1 MLILDAGSGIFPLG
15 ESLHGSG
22 TVEGS
27 LFITRFRISA
37 IELNV
42 AGDPCFFT
50 GNHEPFGNP
59 HPVNTSGF
67 VEHQVWI
74 DQRSATIDGAQKHRR
89 SDLVVHLYPGGTNNS
104 VTILI
109 DTAAPLIVRQPDL
122 VRREGAAFIVVPNYG
137 KFEPTDDVRF
147 EDVGGRLAKMGFA
160 FSSDTGTVL
169 APKGWTLSE
178 DSPGFGSVRVTATDL
193 AGNAAVDEFQIAGVR
208 KTNNLTSSAATIDE
222 SAAFSPKL
230 YFDAD
235 GNGAGEPVAFVQ
247 VELTGT
253 AVPAFGDFLVV
264 SGTMP

>member
-1 MLILDAGSGIFPLG
+1 MEAVSSSSISIDPASDRGTYSDDGVTSNARPTLTGMVDWMVGEGVRVAITLASVSGAVVSGPIEIEPDSDGFWAYTPEKDLADG
-15 ESLHGSG
+15 EY
-22 TVEGS
+22 
-27 LFITRFRISA
+27 
-37 IELNV
+37 
-42 AGDPCFFT
+42 
-50 GNHEPFGNP
+50 
-59 HPVNTSGF
+59 
-67 VEHQVWI
+67 
-74 DQRSATIDGAQKHRR
+74 SATLALTVNGFLSYETSQMF
-89 SDLVVHLYPGGTNNS
+89 V
-104 VTILI
+104 I

-122 VRREGAAFIVVPNYG
+122 VQTEGAAFIVVPNYG

-160 FSSDTGTVL
+160 FSSDTGTLL

-235 GNGAGEPVAFVQ
+235 GNGAGESEAFVQ

-264 SGTMP
+264 SGTVP